1 METWFFFAILASLSW
16 GSYIIVNKVAMGKG
30 MDPYFAIALM
40 SAGVIGLGA
49 AVFFLAKPSIQSD
62 PMSITLAVIAGAL
75 WALGQLFVVL
85 ALSSNAPVAKLA
97 PLYNT
102 NTLVAVVLGII
113 LLKELPS
120 GTATIKVIAGAILI
134 VAGGILVSG

>member
-1 METWFFFAILASLSW
+1 MEPWIIYAILASLSW
-16 GSYIIVNKVAMGKG
+16 GSYVIINKVAAGQGINPFTAALAMGIG
-30 MDPYFAIALM
+30 AIGLFGITFLATRSPIGENWNGFGL
-40 SAGVIGLGA
+40 SIAAGV
-49 AVFFLAKPSIQSD
+49 V
-62 PMSITLAVIAGAL
+62 
-75 WALGQLFVVL
+75 WALGMIFALL
-85 ALSSNAPVAKLA
+85 ALSNNAPVARLA

-120 GTATIKVIAGAILI
+120 GTMAIKVIIGAILI